1 MTSIITKLV
10 GLVLAVVLGAY
21 ILAPDLL
28 HKGSLPVA
36 PVTAGE
42 AAVKPAEPIIP
53 AVTVIKPKVSTV
65 TESVVVSGSLE
76 PREEIMVAA
85 EVDGLS
91 IAELL
96 AEEGDKVEK
105 GQVLARLNKATL
117 EAQLD
122 QNTAQIVRAEAAIA
136 QAESQIAEAEALVA
150 SSVNAR
156 TRAKKLAKSG
166 YGSEATLEQAIS
178 ANELASARVATAKKF
193 VEASKAEKAVAEA
206 QRAELEWR
214 LARADVV
221 APAAGIVSH
230 RSARLGQI
238 AAMTGVPMFR
248 LIAEGEIEL
257 EAEVADVDLPRVK
270 QGQAAQVTP
279 VGYNG
284 VLTGTVRLVMP
295 EVDRVTRLGK
305 IRIAFEGDNG
315 LAVGGYAKGTVEVA
329 RRDSLIVPLS
339 AVSYQNGAAFV
350 QIVAEGIVRSR
361 AITIGHVDGDRAEI
375 VHGLSADD
383 TVVLKAGT
391 FLREGDKVKPVVP
404 LIQAAGP

>member
-10 GLVLAVVLGAY
+10 GLVLATMLGIY
-21 ILAPDLL
+21 ILSPGLRHKVLL
-28 HKGSLPVA
+28 SVA
-36 PVTAGE
+36 PVAAGE

-53 AVTVIKPKVSTV
+53 AVTVVKPKASVV

-91 IAELL
+91 IEELL

-105 GQVLARLNKATL
+105 GQVLARLSKATL
-117 EAQLD
+117 EAQLS
-122 QNTAQIVRAEAAIA
+122 QNTAQILRAEAAIA
-136 QAESQIAEAEALVA
+136 QAQSQIAEAEALVA
-150 SSVNAR
+150 ASINAR
-156 TRAKKLAKSG
+156 TRAGKLAKSG
-166 YGSEATLEQAIS
+166 YGSAATLEQAIS
-178 ANELASARVATAKKF
+178 ANELATARVATAKKF
-193 VEASKAEKAVAEA
+193 VEASKAEKAVAES

-221 APAAGIVSH
+221 APAAGIVSQ

-238 AAMTGVPMFR
+238 AAMAGAPMFR
-248 LIAEGEIEL
+248 LIADGEIEL

-279 VGYNG
+279 VGYKSAVTG
-284 VLTGTVRLVMP
+284 VVRLVMP

-305 IRIAFEGDNG
+305 IRIALEGEQG
-315 LAVGGYAKGTVEVA
+315 LAVGGFAKGYVEVA
-329 RRDSLIVPLS
+329 RRDGLTVPLS
-339 AVSYQNGAAFV
+339 AVYYQDGAPFV

-361 AITIGHVDGDRAEI
+361 AVTIGHVDGDRAE
-375 VHGLSADD
+375 VEHGLSVDD
-383 TVVLKAGT
+383 AVVLKAGT
-391 FLREGDKVKPVVP
+391 FLREGDKVSPAEP
-404 LIQAAGP
+404 LVKSAGP